1 MENKKNFCMKV
12 FDKIFQ
18 PFFSTKRTGQ
28 GTGLDLSLSYDMVTK
43 GYWGKMEV
51 ETKETVGTNLIVRLP
66 L

>member
-28 GTGLDLSLSYDMVTK
+28 GTGIDLSLSYDMVTK
-43 GYWGKMEV
+43 GY
-51 ETKETVGTNLIVRLP
+51 
-66 L
+66 